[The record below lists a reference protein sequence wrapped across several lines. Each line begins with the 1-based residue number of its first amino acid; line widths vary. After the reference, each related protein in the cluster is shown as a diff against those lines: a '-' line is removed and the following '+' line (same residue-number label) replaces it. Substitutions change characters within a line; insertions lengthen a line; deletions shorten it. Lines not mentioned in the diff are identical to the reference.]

1 MTTET
6 DPIVIDD
13 DEIVV
18 VPADGAEAGSDGGA
32 ATEAKAEPTLQ
43 EQLEAARKA
52 AEDAAKAQAAA
63 EARAEE
69 EADKRRRAEEERQQ
83 ANAGLADSRVAT
95 IAKAIEVE
103 KAQINETKAFLKR
116 AYEAGDLDGVSEAQY
131 KLSEHATRMQ
141 RMNEG
146 KAALESEIAN
156 ARSAPRQADD
166 PFEAYVSTLA
176 PRAQD
181 WLRSH
186 RDLVTDE
193 GKRSQLERAHYSAL
207 SDGIAPNTD
216 AYYERLEERMGLR
229 QRAPEPERRQPS
241 QAATAA
247 PVSRGAT
254 GGGSVTQVSL
264 SAKEREAARFSG
276 LSDAEYARQKLD
288 LLRSGEIGNARH

>member
-1 MTTET
+1 MTRKLG
-6 DPIVIDD
+6 IAVIGLG
-13 DEIVV
+13 
-18 VPADGAEAGSDGGA
+18 PASLPHSKSLLDLAGRAEVRWAVSRTPDRAEAYA
-32 ATEAKAEPTLQ
+32 AQFPFPTTTDLDAVLADPAVDAAIVLTPPSSHLDVSALCLEAGKHVLVEKPLELTSERGQRLVDTARRTGRTFGVTLQ
-43 EQLEAARKA
+43 HRFRPASLR
-52 AEDAAKAQAAA
+52 
-63 EARAEE
+63 
-69 EADKRRRAEEERQQ
+69 
-83 ANAGLADSRVAT
+83 L
-95 IAKAIEVE
+95 
-103 KAQINETKAFLKR
+103 
-116 AYEAGDLDGVSEAQY
+116 
-131 KLSEHATRMQ
+131 
-141 RMNEG
+141 